1 MAVKPEKAN
10 ISGEV
15 EATLSGKQF
24 RELSKNLKTM
34 FKKNSKDLR
43 SHLNEMKDQISDVS
57 GLLQTELEKQNLEI
71 LTTLRSAGDSAK
83 RSDNSSADLL
93 SQVSSLRDY
102 LAKQQNLVK
111 RFQDGYDWTVLKNFC
126 QRIIRC
132 IDDVEKRMNSTDGVT
147 ADHSQDLETIYDQLV
162 FALDGNGIEQFR
174 PEIDTPYSGQEK
186 IAEVVGKDPS
196 EKGEPGHISQVV
208 NPGYFY
214 YIDDEHQKLIRPA
227 KVRLYMKQTEGS
239 DNIE

>member
-1 MAVKPEKAN
+1 MASKPEKTDT
-10 ISGEV
+10 SGQV

-43 SHLNEMKDQISDVS
+43 NHLNEMKDQISDIN
-57 GLLQTELEKQNLEI
+57 GLLQTELEKQNLDI
-71 LTTLRSAGDSAK
+71 LATIRSAGDFAK
-83 RSDNSSADLL
+83 RSDSSSADIF

-126 QRIIRC
+126 QRIVRC
-132 IDDVEKRMNSTDGVT
+132 IDDVEKRMHNPNDLTD
-147 ADHSQDLETIYDQLV
+147 DHRQDLEVIYNQLV
-162 FALDGNGIEQFR
+162 FALDGSGIEQFR

-208 NPGYFY
+208 CPGYLY
-214 YIDDEHQKLIRPA
+214 YINDEHQKLIRPA
-227 KVRLYMKQTEGS
+227 KVRLYMKQPERS
-239 DNIE
+239 DDIE

>member
-1 MAVKPEKAN
+1 MTRKTDEQGKV
-10 ISGEV
+10 EV
-15 EATLSGKQF
+15 TLSRKQF
-24 RELSKNLKTM
+24 RKLSKGLRNLM
-34 FKKNSKDLR
+34 
-43 SHLNEMKDQISDVS
+43 NEVKDQITDID

-71 LTTLRSAGDSAK
+71 LTTLRSAGDFAK

-102 LAKQQNLVK
+102 LAKQQNFVRRL
-111 RFQDGYDWTVLKNFC
+111 QDGYDWTVLKNFC
-126 QRIIRC
+126 NRIIRC
-132 IDDVEKRMNSTDGVT
+132 IDDVEKRMNSADAITD
-147 ADHSQDLETIYDQLV
+147 AHRQDLEMIYDQLV
-162 FALDGNGIEQFR
+162 FVLDGNGIEQFK

-186 IAEVVGKDPS
+186 TAEVVGKDPS

-214 YIDDEHQKLIRPA
+214 YINEEHQKLIRPA
-227 KVRLYMKQTEGS
+227 RVRLYKIQQERS